1 MNHCFSYE
9 IKSIYCECCV
19 RGEKRALIPFT
30 FPFSYSCHVII
41 VIVNIICGICL
52 LLSAHPLAERR
63 FSLSASVHFA
73 CCIGCC
79 SGPCMDYQCNVSG
92 RCRMVF
98 VCHPVT
104 FTVLLCLS
112 SPNIQSVHFF
122 RFLRSVDRFNDLVV
136 SVYVTAGHILPVP

>member
-1 MNHCFSYE
+1 
-9 IKSIYCECCV
+9 
-19 RGEKRALIPFT
+19 
-30 FPFSYSCHVII
+30 
-41 VIVNIICGICL
+41 
-52 LLSAHPLAERR
+52 
-63 FSLSASVHFA
+63 
-73 CCIGCC
+73 
-79 SGPCMDYQCNVSG
+79 MDYQCNVSG